1 MAGIPPCRPQGWW
14 PSPGTNMVSRC
25 RFPRGTHPPRP
36 SPALLRA
43 GTPSLLPQRC
53 VGPFVPSSSERFGFM
68 APSPF
73 LWLLLGL
80 HFHLQAQQSTVGARR
95 PLARHRGSPAT
106 LEQAAEGKKEGLQL
120 SAAPP
125 ALLLLLL
132 PPGPGPCSLSPTC
145 PACFPW
151 CVRVSPRHVLLPLAL
166 SQALLHFN
174 FQELFA
180 RHQNCALC
188 SHYIF
193 KK

>member
-1 MAGIPPCRPQGWW
+1 MAGIPPRRPQGRR

-25 RFPRGTHPPRP
+25 RFPRGTHPRRP

-43 GTPSLLPQRC
+43 GTPSPLPQRCC
-53 VGPFVPSSSERFGFM
+53 VGPFVPSSSERFRFT

-73 LWLLLGL
+73 LWLLLGW
-80 HFHLQAQQSTVGARR
+80 HFHLQAQQSNVGARP

-106 LEQAAEGKKEGLQL
+106 LEQAAEGKKGGPQL
-120 SAAPP
+120 SGPP
-125 ALLLLLL
+125 CLVTSPTPSRALQPVPHLHSLL
-132 PPGPGPCSLSPTC
+132 PLVC
-145 PACFPW
+145 A
-151 CVRVSPRHVLLPLAL
+151 SPRHVLLPLAL
-166 SQALLHFN
+166 SQTLLHFN

-188 SHYIF
+188 SHYIL